1 MNRLLI
7 CCACVLLLLP
17 FAAQAQRLPDT
28 VVPEGYTLQLT
39 PDLTKESFTGEEAIH
54 VRVLKPASQI
64 VLNAA
69 DIAFQQVTITSGKSK
84 QDAKVTLDKDKE
96 QATFAVEQML
106 PVGPATIQIS
116 YSGILNHDLRGF
128 YIGKQDNGK
137 KYAATQLEATDARR
151 AFPCFDEPAY
161 KATFQVTVVAD
172 NGLSVISNTRAL
184 SDVPGPAT
192 DKHTVR
198 FERTVKMSSYLV
210 AFVIGKFDYIEGSAD
225 GIPIRIYTSPGKKEL
240 AKFALET
247 AESALSYYDHYFG
260 IRYPFGK
267 LDMVA
272 LSDFG
277 PGAMEN
283 TGCITYREAFILL
296 DEKHADLETRK
307 FIASVITHEMAHQWF
322 GDLVTMKWWD
332 DIWLNEGFAS
342 WMSSKPIE
350 AWHPEWHIELNDV
363 SDASRAMGVDSLE
376 NTHPIRQ
383 QAETPAEIL
392 ELADAAITY
401 DKTSAVLRMVESYL
415 GEQTFRAGVNAYIK
429 AHAYGNATAADFWNA
444 LTKVSNKPVDKIMES
459 FIDQPGPPIVS
470 FKAECKESKETV
482 TLTEQR
488 YFFDREKF
496 EAGNGE
502 EWQIPVCMRDE
513 NAHNAAR
520 CELLTQHVHTVT
532 LPACSQWLDV
542 NAGARGYYYSGYD
555 PEVVRALAK
564 DGEQKLSPAERI
576 MLLGDVWAAVR
587 VDREKIGDYLTLAE
601 GVASDRTPQ
610 VLGKLAAELAFID
623 DYLVIEADR
632 TPYHSWVEKT
642 FSPLASQLGWEQ
654 RPGDDEATQT
664 LRSNLLRVLA
674 GVAHDPDAEGA
685 ARKIADRSLVDTSSV
700 NDALASVALPLAA
713 QNGDEDFYNQI
724 MEHLKQA
731 TAPEQKNLYVRT
743 LLSFHDPKL
752 LERTLHFAVSG
763 ARSQDATLIIARLIA
778 SPAGRKLGWDFVRN
792 QWDSMKG
799 ENGAFGGGS
808 AAMIVASTRNF
819 CDPEMRDQVQNFF
832 STHPVPAASR
842 TLKQSLEQIGYC
854 IDMKARQGTDLAN
867 WLENAGGHAGK

>member
-1 MNRLLI
+1 MNRLGML
-7 CCACVLLLLP
+7 CVCALLLLP
-17 FAAQAQRLPDT
+17 LAQAQRLPDT
-28 VVPEGYTLQLT
+28 VVPESYTLQLT
-39 PDLTKESFTGEEAIH
+39 PDLTQETFTGDETIH
-54 VRVLKPASQI
+54 VRILKPTSQI
-64 VLNAA
+64 VLNST
-69 DIAFQQVTITSGKSK
+69 DIDFQHVTIAVGKSL
-84 QDAKVTLDKDKE
+84 QPATVTLDKDKE
-96 QATFAVEQML
+96 QATLAVRELL
-106 PVGPATIQIS
+106 PSGSATLQIS

-128 YIGKQDNGK
+128 YVGKQEHNQ

-161 KATFQVTVVAD
+161 KATFQVTIVAD
-172 NGLSVISNTRAL
+172 KGLTVISNTKAL
-184 SDVPGPAT
+184 SDVPGPTAA
-192 DKHTVR
+192 KHTVR
-198 FERTVKMSSYLV
+198 FERTAKMSSYLV
-210 AFVIGKFDYIEGSAD
+210 AFVVGKFDYIEGSAD
-225 GIPIRIYTSPGKKEL
+225 GIPIRVYTSPGKETL

-247 AESALSYYDHYFG
+247 AEHALPYYDHYFG

-283 TGCITYREAFILL
+283 TGCITFREAFILL
-296 DEKHADLETRK
+296 DQKHTNLEARK

-363 SDASRAMGVDSLE
+363 SDATRALELDSLE

-383 QAETPAEIL
+383 EAETPAEIL
-392 ELADAAITY
+392 ELADNITY
-401 DKTSAVLRMVESYL
+401 DKTAAVLRMVESSL
-415 GEQTFRAGVNAYIK
+415 GEETFRAGVNDYIK
-429 AHAYGNATAADFWNA
+429 AHAYGNATATDFWDA
-444 LTKVSNKPVDKIMES
+444 LTRVSHKPVDRIMKS

-470 FKAECKESKETV
+470 FKAECQASREIVS
-482 TLTEQR
+482 LTQKR

-496 EAGNGE
+496 ETGNDE
-502 EWQIPVCMRDE
+502 LWQIPVCMKDGTE
-513 NAHNAAR
+513 GNAAR
-520 CELLTQHVHTVT
+520 CELLTQREQTVT
-532 LPACSQWLDV
+532 LPACSTWLDV
-542 NAGARGYYYSGYD
+542 NLGARGYYYSGYD

-564 DGEQKLSPAERI
+564 DAEQKLSPAERI

-610 VLGKLAAELAFID
+610 VLNKLAAELEFID
-623 DYLVIEADR
+623 DYLVTDADR
-632 TPYHSWVEKT
+632 QAYQRWVDTT
-642 FSPLASQLGWEQ
+642 FSPLASQLGWE
-654 RPGDDEATQT
+654 RHPGDDEATET
-664 LRSNLLRVLA
+664 LRGDLLRVLA
-674 GVAHDPDAEGA
+674 GVAHDPNAEA
-685 ARKIADRSLVDTSSV
+685 VARKIADQYLSDPSSV
-700 NDALASVALPLAA
+700 DDALASVALPLAA
-713 QNGDEDFYNQI
+713 ENGDEGFYNKI
-724 MEHLKQA
+724 AEHLDHA

-752 LERTLHFAVSG
+752 LERTLHFAVSS

-778 SPAGRKLGWDFVRN
+778 NPAGRKLGWDFVRN

-799 ENGAFGGGS
+799 DSGAFGGGS
-808 AAMIVASTRNF
+808 AGMIVSSTRNF
-819 CDPEMRDQVQNFF
+819 CDAEMRDQVQTFF
-832 STHPVPAASR
+832 SAHPVPAASR
-842 TLKQSLEQIGYC
+842 RLKQSLEQIDYC

-867 WLENAGGHAGK
+867 WLQNAGGVAGR